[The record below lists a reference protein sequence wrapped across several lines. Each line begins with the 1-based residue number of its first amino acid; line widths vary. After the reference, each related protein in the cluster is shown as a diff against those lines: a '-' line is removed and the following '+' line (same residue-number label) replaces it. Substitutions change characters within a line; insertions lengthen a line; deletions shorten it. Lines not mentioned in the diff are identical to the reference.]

1 MKSLLRDTSWP
12 FSELNV
18 WGEKVTMHC
27 VENKMWRVIEVATD
41 LLLHTV
47 TYVQVNQV
55 IEKVDCEVQ
64 GFMRV
69 DSPERNMPFP
79 RKSSY
84 DILIQ
89 NYK

>member
-1 MKSLLRDTSWP
+1 
-12 FSELNV
+12 
-18 WGEKVTMHC
+18 MHC

-47 TYVQVNQV
+47 TYVQVKQV
-55 IEKVDCEVQ
+55 IEKVDCGGA
-64 GFMRV
+64 GFYASRHHQR
-69 DSPERNMPFP
+69 EICPFL

-89 NYK
+89 NYKLKNNF